1 MHAPH
6 ILHHLLTH
14 ACDWM
19 HTARRKAL
27 AVSVLAAVTGR
38 RLTVT
43 ALGRSIASKA
53 QEKHCIK
60 RADRL
65 LSNRHLHAE
74 RVRVYTALGR
84 WRIGSTSRPV
94 MIIDW
99 SDRDPSQTH
108 FLLRASLPL
117 RGRAFTVYE
126 EVHTAKTKKNRRLI
140 RRFWSAYSGCC
151 RKAVNRS
158 SSRMRA
164 CVRRGFDRWRP
175 MAGIGLVASDSG
187 IQSSVRSMVA
197 GWHVRRSPRR
207 PHALPKRWGPSGS
220 LHPIRLPVSEC
231 WTKRHPKGGGR
242 PIGWGPGAGQSQ

>member
-53 QEKHCIK
+53 KEKHCIK

-94 MIIDW
+94 IIIDW
-99 SDRDPSQTH
+99 SDLDPSKTH

-126 EVHTAKTKKNRRLI
+126 EVHTAKTKEKPQTHQAFLERLQ
-140 RRFWSAYSGCC
+140 R
-151 RKAVNRS
+151 V
-158 SSRMRA
+158 
-164 CVRRGFDRWRP
+164 
-175 MAGIGLVASDSG
+175 
-187 IQSSVRSMVA
+187 
-197 GWHVRRSPRR
+197 
-207 PHALPKRWGPSGS
+207 LPKGCQPLIITDAGFRTPWFRQVAHYGWDWIGRVRQRHKVQCEEHGRWVACTS
-220 LHPIRLPVSEC
+220 LYPQATR
-231 WTKRHPKGGGR
+231 TPKAL
-242 PIGWGPGAGQSQ
+242 GAVRFTASNPLACQ